1 VTTRRCDWRRQRLGR
16 LRRRQK
22 PSAAIA
28 SQRETPTELCSAQN
42 RPSSANITLR
52 VSNTGSVD
60 SASVPSGKTVTGGRY
75 SGQSELPAIP
85 ARSTSDV
92 VVRSRSYQIDQLRP
106 ETCHCSTADG
116 CQLYRVDGGRHELMP
131 TPNNGTGFTAALFE
145 KPASGFNG
153 KCYVVSAYAGGHGIT
168 AEQRLLRSR
177 PQRSND
183 GNASPLPC
191 PIVAADSC
199 RQYRLRNSSENL
211 NAFTEESCLTNS
223 STNRSK

>member
-1 VTTRRCDWRRQRLGR
+1 VTTRRCDWRQQRLGR

-28 SQRETPTELCSAQN
+28 SQSETPTELCSAQN

-60 SASVPSGKTVTGGRY
+60 SASVPSGITVTGGRY
-75 SGQSELPAIP
+75 SGRSELPAIP

-131 TPNNGTGFTAALFE
+131 TPNNGARFTAALFE
-145 KPASGFNG
+145 KSASGFNG
-153 KCYVVSAYAGGHGIT
+153 KCYVVSAYAAGT
-168 AEQRLLRSR
+168 K
-177 PQRSND
+177 
-183 GNASPLPC
+183 SPLSNAYC
-191 PIVAADSC
+191 SAGGSVQATAT
-199 RQYRLRNSSENL
+199 LRPSHV
-211 NAFTEESCLTNS
+211 
-223 STNRSK
+223 RSWLQIHAGNTGCVIRVKT